1 MIRSSKKTFAATL
14 LLCLAASAFAA
25 GPNDVKVVATSD
37 APEAIGP
44 YSQAIRA
51 GNTLYLSGQIP
62 IDPKTKQLMATAD
75 IEAQTK
81 LVLDNLKAVLKADG
95 MDMSNIVSTTVFMK
109 DLNNFGKMNAVYA
122 SYFPSNP
129 PARATVEVAR
139 LPRDV
144 QVEISAIA
152 VK

>member
-1 MIRSSKKTFAATL
+1 MNRQTRLILATF
-14 LLCLAASAFAA
+14 LCSLSLTAIAV
-25 GPNDVKVVATSD
+25 GPDDKRVVATAD

-51 GNTLYLSGQIP
+51 GNTLYLSGQIA
-62 IDPKTKQLMATAD
+62 IDPKTKQLMASAD
-75 IEAQTK
+75 IETQTQ
-81 LVLDNLKAVLKADG
+81 LVLDNLLAVLKADG
-95 MDMSNIVSTTVFMK
+95 MDMSHVVSTTVFLK
-109 DLNNFGKMNAVYA
+109 DLNNFATMNAIYA
-122 SYFPSNP
+122 KYFKTQP

-144 QVEISAIA
+144 QIEISAIA

>member
-1 MIRSSKKTFAATL
+1 MFVQSKMARAV
-14 LLCLAASAFAA
+14 LLCALCAPGFAA
-25 GPNDVKVVATSD
+25 GQDDRRVVASSD

-51 GNTLYLSGQIP
+51 GNTLYLAGQIAT
-62 IDPKTKQLMATAD
+62 DPKTKQFVATAD
-75 IEAQTK
+75 IETQTK
-81 LVLDNLKAVLKADG
+81 LVLDNLLAVLKADG
-95 MDMSNIVSTTVFMK
+95 MDMSHVVSTTVFLK
-109 DLNNFGKMNAVYA
+109 DMNNFAKMNAVYA
-122 SYFPSNP
+122 TYFKSAP

-139 LPRDV
+139 LPRDA